1 MHVHQDRRDLDV
13 TGCTALPFTIDIHH
27 PRSEP
32 SCCLS
37 VLGRNS
43 GLQSRGTASE
53 ERWLGMCLSSCLPF
67 PKFGEII
74 SATGEMFSVGVFSLN
89 PRF

>member
-1 MHVHQDRRDLDV
+1 MHVHQEDRRDLDV

-43 GLQSRGTASE
+43 GLRSRGTASE
-53 ERWLGMCLSSCLPF
+53 ERFSS
-67 PKFGEII
+67 GEII
-74 SATGEMFSVGVFSLN
+74 RATGEMFSVGVFSLN